1 MRERERE
8 RESFHNFFIICV
20 GGESY
25 YCVIIAIVP
34 CVVDRERERRR
45 RNVITSDM
53 NRSLILVLMLIC
65 GASST
70 LNTEERFFT
79 FCPCMGRMGNQLEHY
94 LQAFDLSLQTNRT
107 LILPPFIDW
116 NAKPAV
122 RFVSF
127 DEIFDL
133 QYLRS
138 NGLPNAV
145 TFENFMN
152 EYGDSWDNRKAFC
165 KSPSTKRCE
174 ERGKLGTPGNYWKR
188 LGIEFDGEVRKVLTA
203 SNAKEMID
211 HDVIVLTQSGF
222 SFPAPR
228 STLRHAGMLKWSDS
242 ILAKATSLIR
252 RKVPS
257 LEPFVSVHI
266 RAGSDFRRSCRR
278 EGTKKA
284 FETANFERIK
294 KFFEARTCFER
305 KHISVSYRMCEPTK
319 EDYINGVQ
327 SALEQSHSCI
337 VYVASDLKSSSE
349 LLSSDELKPPSSRTD
364 CDSVTVFSQQ
374 SGNDD
379 PYVDLAVM
387 AQGSHF
393 IGNCVSSFTAIVVR
407 ERMYSRRAEKLP
419 VSYWGDEYGR
429 ISSSA
434 AVLNHEL

>member
-1 MRERERE
+1 M
-8 RESFHNFFIICV
+8 
-20 GGESY
+20 
-25 YCVIIAIVP
+25 IIAIVP

-188 LGIEFDGEVRKVLTA
+188 LGIEFDGEVRKVLTT
-203 SNAKEMID
+203 SNAKEMSE
-211 HDVIVLTQSGF
+211 HGVIVLTQSGF

-228 STLRHAGMLKWSDS
+228 STLRHHGMLKWSDS
-242 ILAKATSLIR
+242 ILEKATSLIR
-252 RKVPS
+252 RNVPS

-364 CDSVTVFSQQ
+364 CGSVTVFSQQ

-393 IGNCVSSFTAIVVR
+393 VGNCVSSFTAIVVR
-407 ERMYSRRAEKLP
+407 ERTYSKKTKQLP